1 MGTPTPDRHDSSVDL
16 VDEMQLNLTGTSKV
30 LNTVEPKSADP
41 VFTDFSSR
49 GSVTLES
56 VQDGDGILVGD
67 WQTDC
72 QLLSLGGSSGLRRD
86 RGLIGPLCPGCV
98 FICRFARCT
107 GISGVDRYL
116 AHQQSIRDKGK

>member
-1 MGTPTPDRHDSSVDL
+1 MGTPTPYRHDSSIDL
-16 VDEMQLNLTGTSKV
+16 VDEMQFNITGSSKV
-30 LNTVEPKSADP
+30 FNIIEPKSPDP
-41 VFTDFSSR
+41 VFTDFTSW
-49 GSVTLES
+49 GSVASQS
-56 VQDGDGILVGD
+56 VQDGDGILVRD

-116 AHQQSIRDKGK
+116 AHQQSIRDKGM